1 MAGFSSQDDMINN
14 ITTNGKFWRA
24 DWTKQMN
31 PTAAA
36 VASEWHSLARGG
48 GNPQADAL
56 FDTGTNLQYQ
66 GITDLT
72 TNAGCIQHGGNVGAA
87 GDGYKTILN
96 ASAFSAAATTMPAV
110 LMCVDVIGFT
120 RVTTVTTTTAQ
131 TVVNSNTFTAS
142 SSSGLLATYAN
153 DWQNYQKVR
162 VTNSGGALPTG
173 LSINTDY
180 WLVRASA
187 TTARFATSYAN
198 AIAGTTIAF
207 TDAGTGTHTL
217 TCRHNRYS
225 DGAGVQAI
233 FINPA
238 ATAMGAGTPG
248 LSLEPYTNSAGVTTR
263 NTPSTP
269 SLPIAKTA
277 ATNSHVLYSGATGAG
292 KYGPFIPLQA
302 GDSGI
307 AIGGGT
313 DKIRNNAT
321 MVSGS
326 YSVLYVKP
334 LFSLPLTTLGVA
346 GEREFTSQLPS
357 FPRVY
362 DGAALY
368 FFLYSGAAT
377 PANSAFNGHIDF
389 GWS

>member
-1 MAGFSSQDDMINN
+1 MAGFSSQDDMITN
-14 ITTNGKFWRA
+14 ITTNGKFWRT
-24 DWTKQMN
+24 DWAKQMN

-48 GNPQADAL
+48 GNPQADAI
-56 FDTGTNLQYQ
+56 FDVGTTLQYQ

-72 TNAGCIQHGGNVGAA
+72 TNAGCLYHGGNVGAA

-110 LMCVDVIGFT
+110 LMCVDVVGFV
-120 RVTTVTTTTAQ
+120 RVTGVTTATAQ
-131 TVVNSNTFTAS
+131 TIIDSNTFTAS
-142 SSSGLLATYAN
+142 SSSGLLLTYTN

-162 VTNSGGALPTG
+162 FTTTTTLPTG
-173 LSINTDY
+173 LSTNTDY
-180 WLVRASA
+180 WLVRVSS
-187 TTARFATSYAN
+187 TTARVATSYAN
-198 AIAGTTIAF
+198 AIAGTVIAF

-217 TCRHNRYS
+217 TVRHNRYG
-225 DGAGVQAI
+225 DGAGIQSI
-233 FINPA
+233 WINPA
-238 ATAMGAGTPG
+238 ATAMGAATPT
-248 LSLEPYTNSAGVTTR
+248 LTFPSYTNSAGTTSR
-263 NTPSTP
+263 ATPSSP
-269 SLPIAKTA
+269 SAPVGKTG

-292 KYGPFIPLQA
+292 KYGPFLPLQA
-302 GDSGI
+302 GDAGI
-307 AIGGGT
+307 QSAQT
-313 DKIRNNAT
+313 IRNNVSY
-321 MVSGS
+321 VSGT
-326 YSVLYVKP
+326 YTALFVKP
-334 LFSLPLTTLGVA
+334 LFTLPLTTLGVA

-377 PANSAFNGHIDF
+377 PANSAFYGHIDF